1 MPAPP
6 PIPAQQHYATSPQPQ
21 MHPQHAP
28 THPSSQHASNN
39 GSAAMYGQ
47 AYPAE
52 AEQLAQQ
59 IFRLADA
66 GLGPAEIAQR
76 LGQHTGKV
84 ELIIAL
90 RNA

>member
-1 MPAPP
+1 MPP
-6 PIPAQQHYATSPQPQ
+6 QQHQQHQPQ
-21 MHPQHAP
+21 YTNGTAASHAP
-28 THPSSQHASNN
+28 SNN
-39 GSAAMYGQ
+39 GQ

-52 AEQLAQQ
+52 AEALAQH

-66 GLGPAEIAQR
+66 GLTPAEIAQR